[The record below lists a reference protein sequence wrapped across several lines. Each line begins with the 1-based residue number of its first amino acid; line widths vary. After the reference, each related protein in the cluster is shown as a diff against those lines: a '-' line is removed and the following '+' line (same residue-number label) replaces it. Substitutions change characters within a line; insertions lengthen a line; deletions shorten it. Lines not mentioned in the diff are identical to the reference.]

1 MAPPDVSETESPY
14 RIFRVNPNDEF
25 SDEEDEYNHDRVVM
39 TMTDRD
45 GSILYE
51 MEGLPLLHKIIYQN
65 DVGALQQYF
74 TIAPNFA
81 QKLPNGEEEIIETTD
96 DFELAVQSGSLDV
109 LQWLL
114 NNAPRDTVSTQP
126 IRFTTRGFQ
135 LLNEAARYGR
145 IETVKF
151 LLAHQPLYANIQDR
165 DRKGYTA
172 ILSAADVYS
181 ERYCF
186 QPAWNEVCLENNEAI
201 INLLL
206 DQGACASDTYVAPYI
221 QETLDTVLTLVVKW
235 AGPELI
241 KRLIDCGADVHTT
254 ITKWPMY
261 NGASASGVNAL
272 AVACYHANI
281 KAVETL
287 IDCRGAVTAAS
298 MACCQDSLSRL
309 PLHWVTKNQLPLDD
323 LENIPKSLLRERV
336 QNITSLIELLLSLHP
351 AAINIQDQEGHTPLH
366 HATESF
372 GRNSKLYTPIFELLC
387 KRGGD
392 ASIRNNKGQT
402 PLHTLFDTCITNVPI
417 DPAAISVL
425 VAHGA
430 RVTDTVAGGTLL
442 HIAAGNLYFADA
454 VSCLLDH
461 GADPTA
467 KDSSQ
472 ATALHRAAS
481 GRLWQSNVRK
491 AEVKI
496 RSQDDMLARLVKAG
510 GEELMDLPDVHGET
524 PRQICQRRREQWRI
538 AELPREQ
545 FGSGRGRPG
554 RGGARNGR
562 GRGS

>member
-14 RIFRVNPNDEF
+14 RRFRVDPNDEF
-25 SDEEDEYNHDRVVM
+25 IGEEDEPDRVFM

-45 GSILYE
+45 GSVLYE
-51 MEGLPLLHKIIYQN
+51 LEYLPLLHTIVQQN
-65 DVGALQQYF
+65 DVEALQRYF
-74 TIAPNFA
+74 TIAPYLNP
-81 QKLPNGEEEIIETTD
+81 KLPNGEEEIMETTD
-96 DFELAVQSGSLDV
+96 YFGLAVESGSLEV
-109 LQWLL
+109 LQWVL
-114 NNAPRDTVSTQP
+114 NNTPRDIVSTQP
-126 IRFTTRGFQ
+126 IRFEPRGFQ

-145 IETVKF
+145 MEIVKF

-165 DRKGYTA
+165 DSKGCTA

-181 ERYCF
+181 ERHCF
-186 QPAWNEVCLENNEAI
+186 QPGWNEVCLENNEAI

-206 DQGACASDTYVAPYI
+206 DQGACASDTVAAAYNK
-221 QETLDTVLTLVVKW
+221 ETLDTVLTLVVKW
-235 AGPELI
+235 AGPGLI
-241 KRLIDCGADVHTT
+241 KRLINCGANVHTT
-254 ITKWPMY
+254 ITKWLRFE
-261 NGASASGVNAL
+261 GGSASGVNAL

-287 IDCRGAVTAAS
+287 IDCRGVVPAAS
-298 MACCQDSLSRL
+298 MAGYQDGLRRL
-309 PLHWVTKNQLPLDD
+309 PLHWATQNQLPDS
-323 LENIPKSLLRERV
+323 LEHIPKSILRERV
-336 QNITSLIELLLSLHP
+336 QNIISLIELLLSLHP
-351 AAINIQDQEGHTPLH
+351 AAINIQDQEGYTPLH

-425 VAHGA
+425 LAHGA
-430 RVTDTVAGGTLL
+430 RVTDTVAGSTLL
-442 HIAAGNLYFADA
+442 HIAARNLWFADA

-481 GRLWQSNVRK
+481 GRLRQSMVK
-491 AEVKI
+491 AEVTI

-510 GEELMDLPDVHGET
+510 GEELMDIPDVHGET

-545 FGSGRGRPG
+545 FSSGRGRPG

>member
-1 MAPPDVSETESPY
+1 M
-14 RIFRVNPNDEF
+14 
-25 SDEEDEYNHDRVVM
+25 
-39 TMTDRD
+39 
-45 GSILYE
+45 
-51 MEGLPLLHKIIYQN
+51 
-65 DVGALQQYF
+65 
-74 TIAPNFA
+74 
-81 QKLPNGEEEIIETTD
+81 
-96 DFELAVQSGSLDV
+96 
-109 LQWLL
+109 
-114 NNAPRDTVSTQP
+114 
-126 IRFTTRGFQ
+126 
-135 LLNEAARYGR
+135 
-145 IETVKF
+145 
-151 LLAHQPLYANIQDR
+151 
-165 DRKGYTA
+165 
-172 ILSAADVYS
+172 
-181 ERYCF
+181 
-186 QPAWNEVCLENNEAI
+186 
-201 INLLL
+201 
-206 DQGACASDTYVAPYI
+206 
-221 QETLDTVLTLVVKW
+221 
-235 AGPELI
+235 I
-241 KRLIDCGADVHTT
+241 KRLVNCGANVHTT
-254 ITKWPMY
+254 ITKWLKFE
-261 NGASASGVNAL
+261 GGSASGVNAL

-309 PLHWVTKNQLPLDD
+309 PLHWVTKNQLPDD

-351 AAINIQDQEGHTPLH
+351 AAINIQDQEGYTPLH

-372 GRNSKLYTPIFELLC
+372 GRNSKIYTPIFELLC

-425 VAHGA
+425 LAHGA
-430 RVTDTVAGGTLL
+430 RVTNTVAGSTLL
-442 HIAAGNLYFADA
+442 HIAAGNLWFADA
-454 VSCLLDH
+454 VSCFLDH
-461 GADPTA
+461 GADPIA

-481 GRLWQSNVRK
+481 GRLRQSTVK
-491 AEVKI
+491 SEVTI

-510 GEELMDLPDVHGET
+510 GQELMDLPDANGET